1 MFKKLT
7 TVLPSLRQSER
18 TTATPTA
25 DRAPPKVVR
34 QNASLNAQPSI
45 PLAGLQKP
53 APALRLPEAK
63 STEPETD
70 WSKDVHAALDAVMQP
85 GVTPATSSGGPR
97 GAGFTVRKQP
107 STRSNAPLDP
117 AKPKSRPMS
126 RPPSIVD
133 LARKDDASGTSHV
146 PPVVATTL
154 HETETA
160 PATRTTEVVAT
171 TDAAE
176 TDPHAEHTA
185 RLARV
190 FDEFFGEAE
199 TPPVT
204 SARSSTEAPA
214 GKSSAKD
221 KHAPS
226 VANVPPEKIAEQ
238 LAAVHAS
245 NKDFRAML
253 ANRNMEPIPN
263 GGKGNNCS
271 IYSLVQCAA
280 PDLDAAA
287 LHQAVGEIRA
297 EFDAAHTGEAG
308 QMLLLDA
315 NEGGHGKAL
324 VSLVNKRFGV
334 DMQVGVV
341 QAGVSREHPVTTLGQ
356 FHGERPSGQARALRV
371 VVWDQHRHF
380 EAVTSTAGQAAVT
393 AEPKLATSTTGKG
406 TEVSPAR
413 KSSTPPQAAPPHS
426 TTAESTSPVTA
437 TVTKQASGGLG
448 TSKSKSEGKVK
459 GKSDDEPPG
468 KNADGTSPASTK
480 TTTEAATERPHGV
493 ALTKLVPNPSSGAKI
508 FRKLGR
514 WMRVDNENAVPQLLN
529 RTKPEGGIVQG
540 LSKAHMTTT
549 APSALQLAH
558 ESVNAVYAAQE
569 LGSSAMRKSRYQAML
584 KQWPATDDEPKV
596 KTGGSEVPLSE
607 IAGRKDFQSRY
618 DLKVAILGQPE
629 GAEREQMLDVLT
641 GRYIAEVQGKNRVVR
656 SAIKTTM
663 SVVGVGAGVGLAVG
677 THGVA
682 PAALAGGAILSGR
695 DLLDNRKAAHSLK
708 QHYRDKKMDAIV
720 DGAMQHRL
728 KNKYT
733 GEPGDDEKAGW
744 DSVRKDVKQQR
755 IKRFLPIKYDMFN
768 ENKSTGEKKQEV
780 DLVKKHAAARVAG
793 AVEESHGRHSLQDA
807 YMKNSGVNKKAL
819 KQFYRDAV
827 DADRREDGG
836 SDIAAALQL
845 MRDLGMSKMEAIS
858 HLRTAAAGNL
868 TRPKIDDEDEKK
880 RLKEHPDPIV
890 RAMMQSPSDHLE
902 SAIGSAMGR
911 R

>member
-25 DRAPPKVVR
+25 DRAPPKVVG
-34 QNASLNAQPSI
+34 QKTSLNVQPSI
-45 PLAGLQKP
+45 PLVGLQKQKP
-53 APALRLPEAK
+53 APALRLPEA
-63 STEPETD
+63 TEPETD

-85 GVTPATSSGGPR
+85 GVTPVTSSGGSR
-97 GAGFTVRKQP
+97 RAGFTVQKQP

-133 LARKDDASGTSHV
+133 LARKDDTSGTSHV

-160 PATRTTEVVAT
+160 PTTRTTEVVAT

-204 SARSSTEAPA
+204 SAQSSTEAPA

-221 KHAPS
+221 KYAPL

-253 ANRNMEPIPN
+253 ANRDMEPIPN

-280 PDLDAAA
+280 PDLDDAA
-287 LHQAVGEIRA
+287 LHQVVGEIRA

-341 QAGVSREHPVTTLGQ
+341 QAGVSPEHPVTTLGQ

-380 EAVTSTAGQAAVT
+380 EAVTSTAGQAVVT

-413 KSSTPPQAAPPHS
+413 KSSTPPHVTTTHS

-448 TSKSKSEGKVK
+448 TSKSEGKVK

-468 KNADGTSPASTK
+468 KSHDGTSPASTK
-480 TTTEAATERPHGV
+480 TTTEAATARPHGI

-584 KQWPATDDEPKV
+584 KQWPAADDEPKV

-607 IAGRKDFQSRY
+607 IARRKDFQSRY

-708 QHYRDKKMDAIV
+708 QHYRDKKMDAI
-720 DGAMQHRL
+720 DHGARQHRL

-733 GEPGDDEKAGW
+733 GEPGDEEKAGW
-744 DSVRKDVKQQR
+744 DSVRKDVSQQR

-807 YMKNSGVNKKAL
+807 YMKSSGVNKKAL

-880 RLKEHPDPIV
+880 RLKEHPDAIV